1 MPKAEVK
8 TKPDLEVIEGESIPH
23 ILESGEVG
31 AVLEWIVKDK
41 DGNITQQGQK
51 KSESFVRQFIEAFFI
66 YFSGQSDLL
75 SVPVKCTDNV
85 TRYFYP
91 TYPGLNV
98 SAGVGADTWGIR
110 IGTGSTA
117 PTINDYNIQ
126 SGIAHAIMN
135 HGAVTFGLPAS
146 DASLSQ
152 FTVTR
157 DFSNVSGGAVTVNE
171 IALIALLYK
180 AQNGYA
186 VMIIRDVITGGIAVP
201 NGQTLT
207 INYRVQAT
215 I

>member
-1 MPKAEVK
+1 MPKVEIK
-8 TKPDLEVIEGESIPH
+8 MKPDLEVIKGEPIPH
-23 ILESGEVG
+23 ILEPGEVG
-31 AVLEWIVKDK
+31 AVLEWVVKEK
-41 DGNITQQGQK
+41 DGNITRQGQK
-51 KSESFVRQFIEAFFI
+51 KSESFIRQFIEALFI

-75 SVPVKCTDNV
+75 SIPVKCTDNL

-117 PTINDYNIQ
+117 PTINDYNVEA
-126 SGIAHAIMN
+126 GIAHATMN

-146 DASLSQ
+146 DASTSQ

-157 DFSNVSGGAVTVNE
+157 DFSNVSGGVVTVNE

-180 AQNGYA
+180 AQTSYT
-186 VMIIRDVITGGIAVP
+186 VMIIRDVISGGISVP

-207 INYRVQAT
+207 INYRIQVT